1 MINER
6 LRNVGWFLISLFAC
20 YLAAFVGSFFTIDAI
35 STWYTTIQKPLF
47 NPPNWLFGPVW
58 SALYTM
64 MGICFFLI
72 NSSYHPLK
80 KTAQILFI
88 SQLILNALWSI
99 IFFNVHALGLAF
111 AEIIILWIVILI
123 LILKSKPIN
132 KWCSVMLVPY
142 LLWVTFASI
151 LSGSIWWL
159 NR

>member
-1 MINER
+1 MNEG
-6 LRNVGWFLISLFAC
+6 LRKTGWFLISLLSC
-20 YLAAFVGSFFTIDAI
+20 YLAAFIGSFFTIDAI
-35 STWYTTIQKPLF
+35 NTWYTTIQKPSF

-64 MGICFFLI
+64 MGVCFYLI

-80 KTAQILFI
+80 KTAQYLFI
-88 SQLILNALWSI
+88 LQLILNSLWSI
-99 IFFNVHALGLAF
+99 IFFNFHTLGLAF
-111 AEIIILWIVILI
+111 AEIIVLWFIILF

-132 KWCSVMLVPY
+132 KWCSILLVPY
-142 LLWVTFASI
+142 LLWVSFATL

>member
-1 MINER
+1 MNEG
-6 LRNVGWFLISLFAC
+6 LRKTGWFLISLLSC
-20 YLAAFVGSFFTIDAI
+20 YLAAFIGSFFTIDAI
-35 STWYTTIQKPLF
+35 NTWYTTIQKPSF

-64 MGICFFLI
+64 MGVCFYLI

-80 KTAQILFI
+80 KTAQYLFI
-88 SQLILNALWSI
+88 LQLILNSLWSI
-99 IFFNVHALGLAF
+99 IFFNFHTLGLAF
-111 AEIIILWIVILI
+111 AEIIVLWLVILF

-132 KWCSVMLVPY
+132 KWCSILLVPY
-142 LLWVTFASI
+142 LLWVSFATL

>member
-1 MINER
+1 MSKNYGRII
-6 LRNVGWFLISLFAC
+6 LSAILCVVLGSVGGLFTASEITGWYQSLN
-20 YLAAFVGSFFTIDAI
+20 
-35 STWYTTIQKPLF
+35 KPAW

-132 KWCSVMLVPY
+132 KWCSVLLVPY

>member
-1 MINER
+1 
-6 LRNVGWFLISLFAC
+6 
-20 YLAAFVGSFFTIDAI
+20 
-35 STWYTTIQKPLF
+35 
-47 NPPNWLFGPVW
+47 
-58 SALYTM
+58 M

-132 KWCSVMLVPY
+132 KWCSVLLVPY

>member
-1 MINER
+1 MNEG
-6 LRNVGWFLISLFAC
+6 LRKTSWFLISLLSC
-20 YLAAFVGSFFTIDAI
+20 YLAAFIGSFFTIDAI
-35 STWYTTIQKPLF
+35 NTWYNTIQKPSF

-64 MGICFFLI
+64 MGVSFYLI

-80 KTAQILFI
+80 KTAQYLFI
-88 SQLILNALWSI
+88 LQLILNSLWSI
-99 IFFNVHALGLAF
+99 IFFNFHTLGLAF
-111 AEIIILWIVILI
+111 AEIIVLWFVILF

-132 KWCSVMLVPY
+132 KWCSILLVPY
-142 LLWVTFASI
+142 LLWVSFATL